1 MTTVGAAAAV
11 SWFDAMS
18 VQADIV
24 AGTAVAAAL
33 VLTVGY
39 WARRRAS
46 RSRPG
51 AVQVLLE
58 ISLQAADR
66 AAQAVPARMRP
77 RVVAVSVTIFWFVTA
92 ANWLHLVPGL
102 SLPAPTSDIN
112 LTLALA
118 LVTMTVVHS
127 TAVQVRGWRG
137 YLRHYLSPWWLSP
150 VKLLD
155 ELIKPMT
162 LALRLFGMVFA
173 SALMLLLIG
182 ELLPPPMAVV
192 PHTLWTLFDVFIGA
206 IQAFIFALLT
216 ILYFTAVLPADPVA
230 HDSAIAKPTKGHS
243 QPPSSRH
250 VATGPRVTPIE
261 LCAKE
266 EMSHA

>member
-1 MTTVGAAAAV
+1 MTTVAAATAV

-39 WARRRAS
+39 WARRRAT

-112 LTLALA
+112 LALALA
-118 LVTMTVVHS
+118 LVTMTVVHA

-137 YLRHYLSPWWLSP
+137 YLRHYMSPWWLSP

-216 ILYFTAVLPADPVA
+216 ILYFTAVLPADPAVPTTRSEPEPGSEGRRVSGAGIA
-230 HDSAIAKPTKGHS
+230 HDPPIVS
-243 QPPSSRH
+243 Q
-250 VATGPRVTPIE
+250 
-261 LCAKE
+261 LCAE
-266 EMSHA
+266 EELSHA

>member
-1 MTTVGAAAAV
+1 
-11 SWFDAMS
+11 
-18 VQADIV
+18 
-24 AGTAVAAAL
+24 
-33 VLTVGY
+33 
-39 WARRRAS
+39 
-46 RSRPG
+46 
-51 AVQVLLE
+51 
-58 ISLQAADR
+58 
-66 AAQAVPARMRP
+66 
-77 RVVAVSVTIFWFVTA
+77 
-92 ANWLHLVPGL
+92 
-102 SLPAPTSDIN
+102 
-112 LTLALA
+112 
-118 LVTMTVVHS
+118 
-127 TAVQVRGWRG
+127 
-137 YLRHYLSPWWLSP
+137 
-150 VKLLD
+150 
-155 ELIKPMT
+155 MT

-206 IQAFIFALLT
+206 IEAFIFALLT

>member
-1 MTTVGAAAAV
+1 MTTVGASAAV
-11 SWFDAMS
+11 SWFDAMP

-33 VLTVGY
+33 VLAAGF
-39 WARRRAS
+39 WARGRAS
-46 RSRPG
+46 RSKPG
-51 AVQVLLE
+51 RVQVLWE

-66 AAQAVPARMRP
+66 AAGSAPAAMRP
-77 RVVAVSVTIFWFVTA
+77 RIVAISVTIFWFVTA

-118 LVTMTVVHS
+118 LVTMAVVHA
-127 TAVQVRGWRG
+127 TVVQVRGWRG
-137 YLRHYLSPWWLSP
+137 YLRHYLSPWWLFP

-182 ELLPPPMAVV
+182 ELLPPPIAVV

-216 ILYFTAVLPADPVA
+216 ILYFTAVLPAEKPGQSS
-230 HDSAIAKPTKGHS
+230 SARHQAGWQRPTRS
-243 QPPSSRH
+243 PPGRDGS
-250 VATGPRVTPIE
+250 PRPADLDQTP
-261 LCAKE
+261 
-266 EMSHA
+266 S

>member
-1 MTTVGAAAAV
+1 
-11 SWFDAMS
+11 
-18 VQADIV
+18 
-24 AGTAVAAAL
+24 
-33 VLTVGY
+33 
-39 WARRRAS
+39 
-46 RSRPG
+46 
-51 AVQVLLE
+51 
-58 ISLQAADR
+58 
-66 AAQAVPARMRP
+66 MRP
-77 RVVAVSVTIFWFVTA
+77 RIVAISVTIFWFVTA

-118 LVTMTVVHS
+118 LVTMAVVHA
-127 TAVQVRGWRG
+127 TVVQVRGWRG
-137 YLRHYLSPWWLSP
+137 YLRHYLSPWWLFP

-182 ELLPPPMAVV
+182 ELLPPPIAVV

-216 ILYFTAVLPADPVA
+216 ILYFTAVLPAEKPGQTRPLGTKPGGNGQRVCRPAVA
-230 HDSAIAKPTKGHS
+230 AACDRLT
-243 QPPSSRH
+243 
-250 VATGPRVTPIE
+250 ATE
-261 LCAKE
+261 LQADE
-266 EMSHA
+266 ELSHA

>member
-1 MTTVGAAAAV
+1 MTTVGASAAV
-11 SWFDAMS
+11 SWFDAMP

-33 VLTVGY
+33 VLAAGF

-46 RSRPG
+46 RSKPG
-51 AVQVLLE
+51 RAQVLWE

-66 AAQAVPARMRP
+66 AAGSAPAAMRP
-77 RVVAVSVTIFWFVTA
+77 RIVAISVTIFWFVTA

-118 LVTMTVVHS
+118 LVTMAVVHA
-127 TAVQVRGWRG
+127 TVVQVRGWRG
-137 YLRHYLSPWWLSP
+137 YLRHYLSPWWLFP

-182 ELLPPPMAVV
+182 ELLPPPIAVV

-216 ILYFTAVLPADPVA
+216 ILYFTAVLPAEARIVA
-230 HDSAIAKPTKGHS
+230 HDPPIVS
-243 QPPSSRH
+243 Q
-250 VATGPRVTPIE
+250 
-261 LCAKE
+261 LCADE
-266 EMSHA
+266 ELSHA

>member
-1 MTTVGAAAAV
+1 MTTVGATAAV
-11 SWFDAMS
+11 SWSDAMS

-33 VLTVGY
+33 VLTAGY
-39 WARRRAS
+39 WARRRTS
-46 RSRPG
+46 RSQPG
-51 AVQVLLE
+51 TVQVLWE
-58 ISLQAADR
+58 ISVQAADR
-66 AAQAVPARMRP
+66 AAHAIPPRMRA
-77 RVVAVSVTIFWFVTA
+77 RAVAVSVTIFWFVTA

-112 LTLALA
+112 LALALA
-118 LVTMTVVHS
+118 LITMTVVHA

-216 ILYFTAVLPADPVA
+216 ILYFTAVLPADPAGRTRRSDIKRGRDGQRVSGARIVA
-230 HDSAIAKPTKGHS
+230 HDPPIVS
-243 QPPSSRH
+243 QRC
-250 VATGPRVTPIE
+250 ADEE
-261 LCAKE
+261 L
-266 EMSHA
+266 SHA

>member
-1 MTTVGAAAAV
+1 MTTVGASAAV

-33 VLTVGY
+33 VLIAGF
-39 WARRRAS
+39 WARGRAS
-46 RSRPG
+46 RSKPG
-51 AVQVLLE
+51 RVQVLWE

-66 AAQAVPARMRP
+66 AAGAAPAAMRP
-77 RVVAVSVTIFWFVTA
+77 RIVAISVTIFWFVTA

-118 LVTMTVVHS
+118 LVTMAVVHA
-127 TAVQVRGWRG
+127 TVVQVRGWRG
-137 YLRHYLSPWWLSP
+137 YLRHYLSPWWLFP

-182 ELLPPPMAVV
+182 ELLPPPIAVV

-216 ILYFTAVLPADPVA
+216 ILYFTAVLPSESRA
-230 HDSAIAKPTKGHS
+230 HE
-243 QPPSSRH
+243 
-250 VATGPRVTPIE
+250 E
-261 LCAKE
+261 L
-266 EMSHA
+266 SHA

>member
-1 MTTVGAAAAV
+1 MTTVGATAAA
-11 SWFDAMS
+11 SWFDAIS
-18 VQADIV
+18 IQADIV
-24 AGTAVAAAL
+24 AGTAVAAIL
-33 VLTVGY
+33 VLTAGY

-46 RSRPG
+46 RSQPG
-51 AVQVLLE
+51 AVQVLWE
-58 ISLQAADR
+58 ISVQAADR

-92 ANWLHLVPGL
+92 SNWLHLVPGL

-112 LTLALA
+112 LALALA
-118 LVTMTVVHS
+118 LMTMAVVHA

-216 ILYFTAVLPADPVA
+216 ILYFTAVLPADPAERTTRSDIKPGSDGQHFSGAEIVA
-230 HDSAIAKPTKGHS
+230 HEPPTVS
-243 QPPSSRH
+243 Q
-250 VATGPRVTPIE
+250 
-261 LCAKE
+261 LCADE
-266 EMSHA
+266 ELSHA